1 MKTLKTFLLAIIMLL
16 LLFKISVL
24 DNNVTILEHKNAKL
38 HLMIDEIVNYADST
52 ADTGEFD
59 EFISSPQGE
68 RFFNTYNTIYNK

>member
-1 MKTLKTFLLAIIMLL
+1 MKTLKTFLLAIVILL

-38 HLMIDEIVNYADST
+38 HLMIDDIVNYADST

-59 EFISSPQGE
+59 EFVASPQGE
-68 RFFNTYNTIYNK
+68 RFFNNYNTIYNK

>member
-1 MKTLKTFLLAIIMLL
+1 MLKTFLLAIVMLL

-24 DNNVTILEHKNAKL
+24 NNNVTILEYKNAKL

-68 RFFNTYNTIYNK
+68 RFFNAYNTIYNK